1 MTGAPPRLAQ
11 RLLGLAIRRPEL
23 RDGVLG
29 DLAEEF
35 AACVRR
41 DGLSAARRWYWRQA
55 LAVALHFVLAP
66 RRARGRSWMPP
77 QIDPPVG
84 RWTMDLRYDLRAAW
98 RSVRQQPAVSA
109 TIVLTLALGLAANA
123 VIFALGDALVLRP
136 FRFAGVDRTVVI
148 ASVSDSE
155 QFLSRHSV
163 TPGDF
168 VDWTE
173 QAGETFSGL
182 SAIEWWDANL
192 SGDAL
197 PEQVPAFRV
206 SPSFFWILSVRPA
219 LGRAFTPEDAKPG
232 AARTVVLAHGLWQ
245 RRFGGDASIVGRT
258 IQIDGEPS
266 VVVGVAPKGF
276 GAPFGAEL
284 WAPLVLSSDARL
296 DRSHRD
302 LMVIGRL
309 RDGVSLDG
317 ARARMRALVDDQRRT
332 YPSTNAK
339 REVTLRT
346 YTRGFGDPATTTLI
360 AIWQAAAMLLLLVGG
375 ANVVNLLLARGVE
388 RQREFAIRLAVG
400 AGRGRIVCQLLVEGL
415 LLSTVAVTS
424 ATVLA
429 WVLLEGV
436 RGAFPPA
443 IIRWVAGWDYM
454 HVEPRT
460 LAVTATLAVLVTL
473 VTALVPALKATRS
486 ALVDEL
492 RQGARLT
499 ADTSRHRLRMV
510 LATVQVALTIALLA
524 AAGLTVTG
532 VERVTQGPLGFTPS
546 GVLTATITLTGQ
558 RYLTPAQ
565 RYAFIERV
573 LNRLRGLPSVNVAA
587 ATNVIPYS
595 GANAWTSCWTEST
608 VPTADTARAID
619 YRAVTPDWL
628 DALRVPLLRGRAL
641 SSADRDDALPV
652 ALLSESAARQ
662 LWPGQD
668 ALGRRFRLD
677 KDGPLITTVG
687 VVGDVAHHW
696 LFSRNQPT
704 VYRPMAQATTADAVI
719 LLRVAG
725 DPADLGTPLRA
736 AVAAVD
742 SQQPVASISTY
753 PRLIAD
759 STFGLTFAAR
769 SLMVI
774 AAGALLVSVVGVYS
788 LMVYLASRRTRELGV
803 RIALGATRAQI
814 VGLTVAQGLR
824 IALGGAALGLI
835 LALILG
841 KVLERYLFGVVA
853 ADYMLTV
860 GIAVTLALVAIAAS
874 YVPARRAAAVD
885 PLVALRAE

>member
-1 MTGAPPRLAQ
+1 MLAS
-11 RLLGLAIRRPEL
+11 RHRGDADAIA
-23 RDGVLG
+23 G
-29 DLAEEF
+29 DLSEEF
-35 AACVRR
+35 AAQIRR
-41 DGLSAARRWYWRQA
+41 SDPASARAWYWRQA
-55 LAVALHFVLAP
+55 LAISVHLVVAP
-66 RRARGRSWMPP
+66 RSARWKGLMPLP
-77 QIDPPVG
+77 IDPPTG
-84 RWTMDLRYDLRAAW
+84 RWTVDLRYDLHAAW

-148 ASVSDSE
+148 ASGSDSE

-173 QAGETFSGL
+173 QTGETFSGL
-182 SAIEWWDANL
+182 AAIAWWDANL

-206 SPSFFWILSVRPA
+206 SPSFFEILSARPA
-219 LGRAFTPEDAKPG
+219 LGRAFTAEDAKPG
-232 AARTVVLAHGLWQ
+232 AARIVVLAHGLWQ

-296 DRSHRD
+296 DRSRRE

-317 ARARMRALVDDQRRT
+317 ARARMRALVDEQRRT

-339 REVTLRT
+339 RQVTVRT
-346 YTRGFGDPATTTLI
+346 YTSGFGDPATTTLI
-360 AIWQAAAMLLLLVGG
+360 AIWQAAAILLLLVAG

-400 AGRGRIVCQLLVEGL
+400 AGRGRIVYQLLVEGL
-415 LLSTVAVTS
+415 LVAMMAVTLSTALTW
-424 ATVLA
+424 A
-429 WVLLEGV
+429 LLEGI
-436 RGAFPPA
+436 RAAFPPA

-454 HVEPRT
+454 RIEPRT
-460 LAVTATLAVLVTL
+460 LAVTATLAVLVTI
-473 VTALVPALKATRS
+473 VTALIPGLKATRS

-499 ADTSRHRLRMV
+499 SGARPQRLRMV

-532 VERVTQGPLGFTPS
+532 VQRVTQGPLGFTPS

-558 RYLTPAQ
+558 RYITPSQ
-565 RYAFIERV
+565 RYIFIDRV

-608 VPTADTARAID
+608 MPTADTARAVD
-619 YRAVTPDWL
+619 YRAVTPDWI

-652 ALLSESAARQ
+652 AVVSESAARQ
-662 LWPGQD
+662 LWPGRD

-696 LFSRNQPT
+696 LFSRHAPT
-704 VYRPMAQATTADAVI
+704 VYLPMAQAATADAVI

-725 DPADLGTPLRA
+725 DPADLATPLRA

-759 STFGLTFAAR
+759 STFGLAFAAR

-803 RIALGATRAQI
+803 RIALGATRGQI
-814 VGLTVAQGLR
+814 VKLTVAQGLR

-835 LALILG
+835 LAVILG
-841 KVLERYLFGVVA
+841 KVMERFLFGIVA
-853 ADYMLTV
+853 ADYTLTV
-860 GIAVTLALVAIAAS
+860 GIAVTLALVAISAS
-874 YVPARRAAAVD
+874 YVPARRAAGVD
-885 PLVALRAE
+885 PLMALRAE